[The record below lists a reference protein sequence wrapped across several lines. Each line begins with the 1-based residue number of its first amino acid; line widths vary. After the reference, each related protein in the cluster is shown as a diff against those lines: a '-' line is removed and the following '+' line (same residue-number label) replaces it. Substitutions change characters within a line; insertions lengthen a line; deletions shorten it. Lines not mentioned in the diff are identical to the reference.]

1 MIRRGSVAAAILIAW
16 LAGLAVLARRELFRT
31 ETDRMRDAGARVDP
45 GTAYYRVM
53 QAGTQIGFASSR
65 IDTTATEI
73 MISDQ
78 LLFDVEAGRRT
89 HRGSA
94 RLSSRLTRALELRTF
109 SLELSPQIG
118 PLRATGDVAG
128 DTLLTLSL
136 RMGDEPPEV
145 RRITLTKPLLLP
157 TL

>member
-31 ETDRMRDAGARVDP
+31 EADRMRDAGSRVDP

-73 MISDQ
+73 TISDQ
-78 LLFDVEAGRRT
+78 LLFDVE
-89 HRGSA
+89 RGGSTE
-94 RLSSRLTRALELRTF
+94 RLSADLVLE
-109 SLELSPQIG
+109 
-118 PLRATGDVAG
+118 
-128 DTLLTLSL
+128 
-136 RMGDEPPEV
+136 
-145 RRITLTKPLLLP
+145 
-157 TL
+157 